1 MTPEAFIDKWAEVTT
16 TERAASHTHFLDLC
30 ELLEVDKPL
39 DVDRKGEF
47 YAFERRVSKV
57 FGGDGF
63 ADVWKRGHFA
73 WEYKRKKRNLSEAYR
88 QLVLYRDDLENPPLL
103 VVCDLERFEVHT
115 NFTGTPKQIH
125 TFTIHDLTKPDIRA
139 LLKNV
144 FTDPERLNPKFY
156 RERVT
161 KEASEQ
167 IARLAV
173 SLQSRGHDPQTVAHF
188 LMQVVF
194 ALFAED
200 VGLLPNKLMTRIL
213 ERTHAKPERAQRYLS
228 ELFQAMALGGEVLL
242 EDVPYFNGG
251 LFDDRGALSLE
262 QAELETLLA
271 AAKLDWAEVE
281 PVIFGTLFERS
292 LDPSK
297 RSQLG
302 AHYTSREDILR
313 IVQPVVIDP
322 LRAQWGALK
331 ARLEAALEND
341 PRPVLSPLEMIDKA
355 KYAKLTAWQRRQD
368 KAVKEP
374 VVRFVE
380 TLRQVK
386 VLDPACGSGNFLYV
400 AFQQL
405 KELERDVLAY
415 AQTVGVSQAPFVSPR
430 QFYGLELNVFAHELA
445 SIVVWIGYLQWNYLN
460 QVSDRQQPILER
472 LDTIRLQDALLDGE
486 QETVWPEADFI
497 VGNPPFLGNYRM
509 REELGDEYTVK
520 LRKLFEDR
528 VPGFADFVCYWFEK
542 ARAQIAGGK
551 TQRAGLIATNS
562 IRGGANRR
570 VLERIKDTG
579 DIFTAWSD
587 EPWVLEGAAVRVSM
601 IVFDDG
607 SALQKSLNGQSVP
620 AIHADLTSN
629 IDMKDAKRLTE
640 NVGISF
646 EGVKA
651 MGPFDITADV
661 AQSWISLP
669 NPSGGN
675 NKDVLKLYINGQDIT
690 MKLKNRWI
698 VDFNQMPLE
707 RAQDYLM
714 PLAYVEE
721 NVKPTRET
729 NKRKARKE
737 RWWRFG
743 ETSQG
748 MRRAIEP
755 LARYIATPRVSKHR
769 VFVWLPTTSLAS
781 DSLTAIAR
789 DDNFTFGVLNSKL
802 HSVWALKMGTSLG
815 KGNDPRYTPTTC
827 FETFPFPRP
836 TDAQHAEIEKWAK
849 YLDTVRA
856 QLLAA
861 DSSRTMT
868 KLYNNLTTLR
878 ESRDSKSPVYSLL
891 IAHDKLDAAVAA
903 AYGWE
908 WPLSDE
914 AILER
919 LLALNL
925 ERAAQQGA
933 APTVA
938 AEVAVSATK

>member
-1 MTPEAFIDKWAEVTT
+1 MTPEAFIAKWEQVTT

-73 WEYKRKKRNLSEAYR
+73 WEYKRKKRNLQEAYR

-115 NFTGTPKQIH
+115 NFTGTPKQVH
-125 TFTIHDLTKPDIRA
+125 SFTIHDLVNPDIRA

-144 FTDPERLNPKFY
+144 FTDPERLNPKSY

-167 IARLAV
+167 IGRLAL
-173 SLQSRGHDPQTVAHF
+173 SLQRRGHDPQTVAHF

-200 VGLLPNKLMTRIL
+200 VGLLPNKLVSRIL
-213 ERTHAKPERAQRYLS
+213 EATYAKPERAQQYLS
-228 ELFQAMALGGEVLL
+228 ALFQAMALGGEVLL

-251 LFDDRGALSLE
+251 LFDDRGALPLE
-262 QAELETLLA
+262 QNELETLLA

-322 LRAQWGALK
+322 LRAKWSTLRAK
-331 ARLEAALEND
+331 LEATLEKD
-341 PRPVLSPLEMIDKA
+341 PRPELSNLEMLDKA

-368 KAVKEP
+368 RNVKEP
-374 VVRFVE
+374 VVRFVDE
-380 TLRQVK
+380 LRHLK

-415 AQTVGVSQAPFVSPR
+415 AQTVGVPLAPFVSPR
-430 QFYGLELNVFAHELA
+430 QFYGLEVNVFAHELA
-445 SIVVWIGYLQWNYLN
+445 SIVVWIGFLQWNYLN
-460 QVSDRQQPILER
+460 QVSDRQRPILER
-472 LDTIRLQDALLDGE
+472 LDTIKLQDALLDGE

-497 VGNPPFLGNYRM
+497 IGNPPFLGDKKM
-509 REELGDEYTVK
+509 RSELSDEYVEA
-520 LRKLFEDR
+520 LRKQFKNR
-528 VPGFADFVCYWFEK
+528 VPGQADFVCYWFEK
-542 ARAQIAGGK
+542 ARAQIAEGK
-551 TQRAGLIATNS
+551 AERAGLISTNS
-562 IRGGANRR
+562 IRGGANRK
-570 VLERIKDTG
+570 VLERIKETG
-579 DIFTAWSD
+579 DLFMAWDD
-587 EPWVLEGAAVRVSM
+587 EPWILDGAAVRVS
-601 IVFDDG
+601 IVGFDDG
-607 SALQKSLNGQSVP
+607 SEMSKSLDGQTVTVINP
-620 AIHADLTSN
+620 DLTSAT
-629 IDMKDAKRLTE
+629 DFSQAKALKE
-640 NVGISF
+640 NQGIAF
-646 EGVKA
+646 IGVQKGGA
-651 MGPFDITADV
+651 FDIPGDLAR
-661 AQSWISLP
+661 SWLELP
-669 NPSGGN
+669 NPSGVSN
-675 NKDVLKLYINGQDIT
+675 RDVLKPYLNGMDIT
-690 MKLKNRWI
+690 RNPRDTWI
-698 VDFNQMPLE
+698 IDFNQISE
-707 RAQDYLM
+707 SEASEYLV
-714 PLAYVEE
+714 PFDHVET
-721 NVKPTRET
+721 NVKPSRTGL
-729 NKRKARKE
+729 KRLNHAKYWWIHQEARP
-737 RWWRFG
+737 
-743 ETSQG
+743 G
-748 MRRAIEP
+748 MRRA
-755 LARYIATPRVSKHR
+755 LSKLSRYIATPRVAKHR
-769 VFVWLPTTSLAS
+769 IWTYVPAETLA
-781 DSLTAIAR
+781 DSRIVVVA
-789 DDNFTFGVLNSKL
+789 DESVYTFGVL
-802 HSVWALKMGTSLG
+802 HSRGHEVWSLATCSWHG
-815 KGNDPRYTPTTC
+815 AGNDPTYNAQSC
-827 FETFPFPRP
+827 FETFPFPCP
-836 TDAQHAEIEKWAK
+836 SEAQRAEIEKWAK
-849 YLDTVRA
+849 YLDTVRS

-861 DSSRTMT
+861 DEKRTMT
-868 KLYNNLTTLR
+868 KLYNDLTVLR
-878 ESRDSKSPVYSLL
+878 ETRDSKSPVYSLL

-914 AILER
+914 TILER

-925 ERAAQQGA
+925 ERAAVSES
-933 APTVA
+933 PNL
-938 AEVAVSATK
+938 AELGQPVGD

>member
-1 MTPEAFIDKWAEVTT
+1 MTPEAFIAKWEQVTT

-39 DVDRKGEF
+39 DVDRTGKF

-115 NFTGTPKQIH
+115 NFTGTPKQVH
-125 TFTIHDLTKPDIRA
+125 AFTIHDLVNPDIRA

-144 FTDPERLNPKFY
+144 FTDPERLNPKGH

-167 IARLAV
+167 IGKLAL
-173 SLQSRGHDPQTVAHF
+173 SLQRRGHDPQTVAHF
-188 LMQVVF
+188 LMQLVF

-200 VGLLPNKLMTRIL
+200 VKLLPNKLVTRIL
-213 ERTHAKPERAQRYLS
+213 ERTYAKPERAQRYLS

-251 LFDDRGALSLE
+251 LFDDRGALPLE
-262 QAELETLLA
+262 QNELETLLA

-322 LRAQWGALK
+322 LRAKWAALR
-331 ARLEAALEND
+331 ATLEATLEKD
-341 PRPVLSPLEMIDKA
+341 PRPELSALEMGDSK
-355 KYAKLTAWQRRQD
+355 KRTQLTAWQRRQD
-368 KAVKEP
+368 RNVKEP
-374 VVRFVE
+374 VVRFVDE
-380 TLRQVK
+380 LRHLK

-415 AQTVGVSQAPFVSPR
+415 AQTVGVPLAPFVSPR
-430 QFYGLELNVFAHELA
+430 QFYGLEVNVFAHELA
-445 SIVVWIGYLQWNYLN
+445 SIVVWIGFLQWNYLN
-460 QVSDRQQPILER
+460 QVSDRQRPILER
-472 LDTIRLQDALLDGE
+472 LDTIKLQDALLDGE

-497 VGNPPFLGNYRM
+497 IGNPPFLGNYRM

-520 LRKLFEDR
+520 LRKLFEGR
-528 VPGFADFVCYWFEK
+528 VPGFADFVTYWFEK
-542 ARAQIAGGK
+542 ARAQIADSK
-551 TQRAGLIATNS
+551 AERAGLISTNS
-562 IRGGANRR
+562 IRGGANRK
-570 VLERIKDTG
+570 VLERIKGTG
-579 DIFTAWSD
+579 DIFMAWSD
-587 EPWVLEGAAVRVSM
+587 EPWILDGAAVRVSI

-607 SALQKSLNGQSVP
+607 KETRKLLNSQLVP
-620 AIHADLTSN
+620 AIHPDLTSSVN
-629 IDMKDAKRLTE
+629 ISDARRLAE
-640 NVGISF
+640 NADTSF
-646 EGVKA
+646 EGVKIA
-651 MGPFDITADV
+651 GPFDIQGDTAN
-661 AQSWISLP
+661 SWIALP
-669 NPSGGN
+669 NPDGVSN
-675 NKDVLKLYINGQDIT
+675 EDVLRLYVNAQDLVQ
-690 MKLKNRWI
+690 KSKNRWV

-707 RAQDYLM
+707 TATQYLT
-714 PLAYVEE
+714 PFAYVEE
-721 NVKPTRET
+721 SVKPIREKNNERATRE
-729 NKRKARKE
+729 N
-737 RWWRFG
+737 WWRFKR
-743 ETSQG
+743 TTPKLRQ
-748 MRRAIEP
+748 AIAP
-755 LARYIATPRVSKHR
+755 LARYIATPRHSKYR
-769 VFVWLPTTSLAS
+769 VFVWLPIKSLPS
-781 DSLTAIAR
+781 DALTVVAR
-789 DDNFTFGVLNSKL
+789 DDDFTFGVLHSKL
-802 HSVWALKMGTSLG
+802 HEVWSLSMGTWLG

-836 TDAQHAEIEKWAK
+836 TETQHAEIEKWAK
-849 YLDTVRA
+849 YLDAVRS

-861 DSSRTMT
+861 DEKRTMT
-868 KLYNNLTTLR
+868 KLYNDLTELR
-878 ESRDSKSPVYSLL
+878 KTRDSKSPVYALL

-903 AYGWE
+903 AYSWE
-908 WPLSDE
+908 WPLSNE
-914 AILER
+914 TILER

-925 ERAAQQGA
+925 ERAIKQDAGA
-933 APTVA
+933 IPV
-938 AEVAVSATK
+938 

>member
-1 MTPEAFIDKWAEVTT
+1 MTPEAFIEKWEQVTT
-16 TERAASHTHFLDLC
+16 TERAAAHTHFLDLC

-63 ADVWKRGHFA
+63 ADVWRRGHFA

-88 QLVLYRDDLENPPLL
+88 QLILYRDDLENPPLL

-115 NFTGTPKQIH
+115 NFTGTPKQVH
-125 TFTIHDLTKPDIRA
+125 TFTIHDLIKPDIRA

-144 FTDPERLNPKFY
+144 FTDPETLNPKLH

-161 KEASEQ
+161 KDASEQ

-173 SLQSRGHDPQTVAHF
+173 SLQSRGHDPETVAHF

-251 LFDDRGALSLE
+251 LFDDRGALPLE
-262 QAELETLLA
+262 QTELETLLS

-292 LDPSK
+292 LDPEK

-322 LRAQWGALK
+322 LRARWAELRTK
-331 ARLEAALEND
+331 LEAALEKD
-341 PRPVLSPLEMIDKA
+341 PRPELSVLERGDKA
-355 KYAKLTAWQRRQD
+355 KYAQLTAWQRRQD

-415 AQTVGVSQAPFVSPR
+415 AQTVGVAQAPFVSPR

-445 SIVVWIGYLQWNYLN
+445 SIVVWIGFLQWNYLN
-460 QVSDRQQPILER
+460 QVSDRQRPILER
-472 LDTIRLQDALLDGE
+472 LDTIKLQDALLDGDT
-486 QETVWPEADFI
+486 ETVWPEADFI
-497 VGNPPFLGNYRM
+497 VGNPPFLGDRKM
-509 REELGDEYTVK
+509 RRELGHDYVEK
-520 LRKLFEDR
+520 LRRLFEGR
-528 VPGFADFVCYWFEK
+528 IPGSSDFVCYWFEK
-542 ARAQIAGGK
+542 ARAQIVEGK
-551 TQRAGLIATNS
+551 TKRAGLIATNS
-562 IRGGANRR
+562 VATGENSK
-570 VLERIKDTG
+570 VLTAIKQTG
-579 DIFTAWSD
+579 DIFMAWSD
-587 EPWVLEGAAVRVSM
+587 EPWILEGAAVRVSL
-601 IVFDDG
+601 VGFDNG
-607 SALQKSLNGQSVP
+607 QEQQKTLNGQPVAAITPFLKQGTDVSVARRLP
-620 AIHADLTSN
+620 AN
-629 IDMKDAKRLTE
+629 EKQ
-640 NVGISF
+640 SF
-646 EGVKA
+646 IGVQK
-651 MGPFDITADV
+651 GGDFDISDAT
-661 AQSWISLP
+661 AQSWFDLP
-669 NPSGGN
+669 NPDGVSN
-675 NKDVLKLYINGQDIT
+675 RDVLKPYINGMDIARQPRD
-690 MKLKNRWI
+690 MWVI
-698 VDFNQMPLE
+698 DFFQMSE
-707 RAQDYLM
+707 AEAE
-714 PLAYVEE
+714 AYIIPFEHVKTR
-721 NVKPTRET
+721 VKPERDL
-729 NKRKARKE
+729 AR
-737 RWWRFG
+737 RDNHRIYWWRHHD
-743 ETSQG
+743 TRPA
-748 MRRAIEP
+748 MREMFKN
-755 LARYIATPRVSKHR
+755 LNRYICSSIVAKHR
-769 VFVWLPTTSLAS
+769 VWVFQPVSVLPDKALVV
-781 DSLTAIAR
+781 IAA
-789 DDNFTFGVLNSKL
+789 DDFYTFGVLHSSL
-802 HSVWALKMGTSLG
+802 HELWALAIGTRLE
-815 KGNDPRYTPTTC
+815 NRPRYTPSTC

-849 YLDTVRA
+849 YLDAVRA
-856 QLLAA
+856 QLLQA
-861 DSSRTMT
+861 DPSRTMT
-868 KLYNNLTTLR
+868 KLYNNLTSLR
-878 ESRDSKSPVYSLL
+878 ETRDSTHPVYALL
-891 IAHDKLDAAVAA
+891 VAHDKLDAAVAT

-914 AILER
+914 VILER

-925 ERAAQQGA
+925 ERASQQGA
-933 APTVA
+933 APTVT
-938 AEVAVSATK
+938 AEVAVSAVE